1 MICPQA
7 MDGRWP
13 AVSSPPTAGFCST
26 ESRWE
31 AYCAVQRSAVQCRR
45 AARGSNHAGAAVGH
59 GAGHPAGTALR
70 ITHCVRVSHTALHTA
85 TDQKWPKVDQ
95 KTTKKVPKVAQKWP
109 EMTNLHQQWKLFCHN
124 VLQPKSSLPQL
135 LHTYKCRMTTPA
147 LHTVIHCTLHCTL
160 HCLLHCSLHCTLHYT
175 LHCTL
180 HAALIQCATAARE
193 QYFPV
198 LSKGRSPEDETLYC
212 TVCSAQ
218 CIGHWTA
225 LCTAHCTGHCT
236 AALDTYL
243 GTALDTGLDTALDN
257 ALHAALLHCCTALHF
272 CTDTALDWTH
282 LTPPS
287 PR

>member
-1 MICPQA
+1 
-7 MDGRWP
+7 
-13 AVSSPPTAGFCST
+13 
-26 ESRWE
+26 
-31 AYCAVQRSAVQCRR
+31 
-45 AARGSNHAGAAVGH
+45 
-59 GAGHPAGTALR
+59 
-70 ITHCVRVSHTALHTA
+70 
-85 TDQKWPKVDQ
+85 
-95 KTTKKVPKVAQKWP
+95 
-109 EMTNLHQQWKLFCHN
+109 LFCHN

-135 LHTYKCRMTTPA
+135 LHTYKCRITTPA

-272 CTDTALDWTH
+272 CTDTVLDWTH
-282 LTPPS
+282 LLLPGDICAERPGGAEGTSELTFSLDSRCVAPPHAPPPIDPTPS
-287 PR
+287 PLLLPLLKGSPPIYFSRSHWHLAPGTWHLAPGIWPWHGSGGEEGRVCEGRSSEVLGVKYAGLALDRS